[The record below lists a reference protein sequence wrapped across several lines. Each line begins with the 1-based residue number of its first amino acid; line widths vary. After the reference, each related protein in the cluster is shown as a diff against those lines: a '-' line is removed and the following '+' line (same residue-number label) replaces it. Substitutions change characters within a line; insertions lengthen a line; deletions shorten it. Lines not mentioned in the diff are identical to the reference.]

1 MSSFNL
7 DEHLEKEL
15 KKSGWKQ
22 VKKGSV
28 SFYERPLSKRTYE
41 RMVHPRKVTVSKRN
55 KGIQAVKRFF
65 KSFVKKG

>member
-7 DEHLEKEL
+7 DEHLEREL
-15 KKSGWKQ
+15 TKSGWKQ

-41 RMVHPRKVTVSKRN
+41 RMVHPRKAGISKR
-55 KGIQAVKRFF
+55 KRGMQAVKRLINRWFL
-65 KSFVKKG
+65 